1 MRIPS
6 NRPLAAR
13 RVMQALSSDAKLRL
27 LRVLAR
33 GPASPA
39 SMARELDMA
48 LSVVTEH
55 LRDLEAAGLV
65 RTAGYARVGRGRPAK
80 LYALSSPRVVIEVD
94 LPLYAEVGSE
104 DRVASLALEYV
115 RRKMEG
121 PGLPASPSALDIAE
135 TLGIDVKLASIV
147 LGYVR
152 PTSEDLMGILEG
164 SVMDVLRERG
174 GADVGELSDSLNV
187 DRYWI
192 VAALKRLSEKG
203 LIEIR
208 RGIARPIV

>member
-6 NRPLAAR
+6 NRPVLAR
-13 RVMQALSSDAKLRL
+13 RVMQALASDAKLRL
-27 LRVLAR
+27 IRVLAR
-33 GPASPA
+33 GPTSPA
-39 SMARELDMA
+39 SMARELNMA

-80 LYALSSPRVVIEVD
+80 LYVLSTERVVIEVD
-94 LPLYAEVGSE
+94 LPLYAEAGSE
-104 DRVASLALEYV
+104 DRIISMALEYV

-135 TLGIDVKLASIV
+135 TLGIGVKLAAIV

-152 PTSEDLMGILEG
+152 TSSDEVMDLLEG
-164 SVMDVLRERG
+164 SLLSVLGDGE
-174 GADVGELSDSLNV
+174 ADVGELAERLNV
-187 DRYWI
+187 DRYWV
-192 VAALKRLSEKG
+192 VAAVRRLSERG
-203 LIEIR
+203 LVAV
-208 RGIARPIV
+208 RGGRVRSTA

>member
-6 NRPLAAR
+6 NRPLVAR

-27 LRVLAR
+27 LRILAR

-39 SMARELDMA
+39 SMARELNMA

-104 DRVASLALEYV
+104 ERIASLALEYV
-115 RRKMEG
+115 RRKMAG

-147 LGYVR
+147 LGYVK
-152 PTSEDLMGILEG
+152 PSSGEVMDVLEG
-164 SVMDVLRERG
+164 SVMEALEERG
-174 GADVGELSDSLNV
+174 EADVGELADALNV
-187 DRYWI
+187 DRYW
-192 VAALKRLSEKG
+192 VVTALKRLAEKG
-203 LIEIR
+203 LVEV
-208 RGIARPIV
+208 RGGRVRVPA